1 VPIKIILADD
11 HQIVRQGLR
20 MLLASEPDM
29 MVVGESDNGR
39 DTVKQTQELAP
50 DVIIMDLSMLDL
62 NGIDATRQIV
72 ATNSNYYPTRCGK
85 RGKGKATR

>member
-29 MVVGESDNGR
+29 TVVGESDNGR
-39 DTVKQTQELAP
+39 DIVKLTQELPP
-50 DVIIMDLSMLDL
+50 DVIIMDISMPDLD
-62 NGIDATRQIV
+62 GIDATRQIV
-72 ATNSNYYPTRCGK
+72 ATNSSYYSTGCGK
-85 RGKGKATR
+85 RG